1 MTHPL
6 SGDPKH
12 PCEPSVSRRPV
23 AIVAGEASGDL
34 LGSLLLSALQGVH
47 GDLDFYGIAGPRMQA
62 LGARSLH
69 PMDTLSVR
77 GYIEALSNLRAILA
91 IRKNLRQQLL
101 SEPPHLFIG
110 IDAPDFNLSL
120 ERDLRQAGI
129 PTVHFVSPS
138 IWAWRPERI
147 EKIRQAVSHMLL
159 IFPFEEA
166 IYRKAGIPATYVGHP
181 LAHALPA
188 QADPLG
194 ARARLGLAAEGEYLG
209 LLPGS
214 RDSEV
219 RALVKLYIRTA
230 RLLSRQRPGLQ
241 FLVPLVKDAHRELF
255 QRQIE
260 AHAATDLPI
269 HLLRGQ
275 AHEVMQAADAAL
287 IASGTAT
294 LEALI
299 LDCPHVLTYRM
310 PWLSFRMMMRSAT
323 TEFVGLPNILAQR
336 DIVPELIQ
344 EKANPERLAG
354 ALLNLLEHPQARAD
368 MRAAF
373 APIRASLRRDTPVEI
388 VRALAPFLA

>member
-1 MTHPL
+1 M
-6 SGDPKH
+6 
-12 PCEPSVSRRPV
+12 RQPV
-23 AIVAGEASGDL
+23 AVVAGEASGDL
-34 LGSLLLSALQGVH
+34 LGSLLLSALQGARD
-47 GDLDFYGIAGPRMQA
+47 DLDFFGIAGPRMQA

-101 SEPPHLFIG
+101 RQPPRLFIG

-129 PTVHFVSPS
+129 ATIHFVSPS

-188 QADPLG
+188 QPDALG
-194 ARARLGLAAEGEYLG
+194 ARARLGLEAHGEYLG
-209 LLPGS
+209 MLPGS

-219 RALVKLYIRTA
+219 GSLVRLYIRTA
-230 RLLSRQRPGLQ
+230 RLMLRQRPGLQ

-275 AHEVMQAADAAL
+275 AHDVMQAADAAL

-344 EKANPERLAG
+344 EKATPERLAD

-373 APIRASLRRDTPVEI
+373 APIRASLRRDTPMEI
-388 VRALAPFLA
+388 VRAVAPYLA